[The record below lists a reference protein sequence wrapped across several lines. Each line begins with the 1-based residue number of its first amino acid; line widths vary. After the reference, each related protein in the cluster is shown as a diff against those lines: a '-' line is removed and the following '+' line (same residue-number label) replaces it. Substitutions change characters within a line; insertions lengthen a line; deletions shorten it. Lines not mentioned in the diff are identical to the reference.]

1 MFRPF
6 ASTPA
11 PPAAAPPDPSSS
23 TAPPAA
29 ASPARGSE
37 REARKGSWR
46 NDLTIAGPRPSRV
59 SLFTQVLGVNT
70 VIIISTVFVASVAAR
85 LDIHTPDGLKSFLVA
100 ILAILCTALVNG
112 WILRRRFGPL
122 ERLIHSLED
131 VDLER
136 PIITSRP
143 ERGEPMDVELLR
155 NAVDRM
161 LNRLDLERR
170 RRAGAV
176 LDAQESERARLARDL
191 HDEVNQ
197 SLTGVML
204 RLSAIAR
211 DTDGPTRDAL
221 QEVRDL
227 TDQAMG
233 ELLRLS
239 HDLRPSALDDLGLSA
254 ALETRLQA
262 LRNDTTLVVKSDIA
276 PDLTSLSPEQQ
287 TVLFRVAQEALSN
300 VVQHA
305 GASEVAV
312 SLQPVGSG
320 VLLRVVDDGCGI
332 GNRRA
337 PHELGERQRAGL
349 TGMRERALLVGG
361 TLDLQSSPSGTS
373 VELAL

>member
-6 ASTPA
+6 ASSSSDHAQPSPGETIESSTGILAVPGGSA
-11 PPAAAPPDPSSS
+11 PSDQRRTWRGDPSIGS
-23 TAPPAA
+23 PP
-29 ASPARGSE
+29 S
-37 REARKGSWR
+37 
-46 NDLTIAGPRPSRV
+46 SRV

-70 VIIISTVFVASVAAR
+70 VIIISTVFTASVAAR

-100 ILAILCTALVNG
+100 IAAILATALVNG
-112 WILRRRFGPL
+112 WLLRRRFGPL
-122 ERLIHSLED
+122 ERLIHSLEE

-143 ERGEPMDVELLR
+143 EKGEPLDVEQLR

-161 LNRLDLERR
+161 LSRLDLERR

-176 LDAQESERARLARDL
+176 LAAQESERARLARDL

-211 DTDGPTRDAL
+211 DTDGDTREAL
-221 QEVRDL
+221 GEVRDL

-239 HDLRPSALDDLGLSA
+239 HDLRPSALDDLGLTA
-254 ALETRLQA
+254 ALETRLQS
-262 LRNDTTLVVKSDIA
+262 LRSDTDLQVDSDIA
-276 PDLTSLSPEQQ
+276 SDLSSLSSDQQ
-287 TVLFRVAQEALSN
+287 TVVFRVAQEAISN

-305 GASEVAV
+305 GASRVHV
-312 SLQPVGSG
+312 SLQHVGSG

-332 GNRRA
+332 GNRRT
-337 PHELGERQRAGL
+337 PTDLGERQHAGL

-361 TLDLQSSPSGTS
+361 NLDLQTSSSGTS
-373 VELAL
+373 VELVL

>member
-1 MFRPF
+1 MTSPL
-6 ASTPA
+6 TPT
-11 PPAAAPPDPSSS
+11 AAAP
-23 TAPPAA
+23 APAP
-29 ASPARGSE
+29 
-37 REARKGSWR
+37 
-46 NDLTIAGPRPSRV
+46 GPRPSRV

-70 VIIISTVFVASVAAR
+70 VIIISTVFTASVAAR

-100 ILAILCTALVNG
+100 ILAILITALVNG
-112 WILRRRFGPL
+112 WLLRRRFGPL
-122 ERLIHSLED
+122 QRLIHSLED

-136 PIITSRP
+136 PIITAPP
-143 ERGEPMDVELLR
+143 EKGEPLDVEQLR
-155 NAVDRM
+155 TAVGRM
-161 LNRLDLERR
+161 LGRLDLERR

-176 LDAQESERARLARDL
+176 LAAQESERARLARDL

-211 DTDGPTRDAL
+211 DTDGATRDAL

-239 HDLRPSALDDLGLSA
+239 HDLRPSALDDLGLPA
-254 ALETRLQA
+254 ALEARLQA
-262 LRNDTTLVVKSDIA
+262 LRHDTALAVSGDIA
-276 PDLTSLSPEQQ
+276 TDLPSLSPEQQ

-305 GASEVAV
+305 GARCV
-312 SLQPVGSG
+312 SLQLRGQDDG

-332 GNRRA
+332 GNRRSPA
-337 PHELGERQRAGL
+337 TEGERQHAGL

-361 TLDLQSSPSGTS
+361 NLDLQSSPSGTS
-373 VELAL
+373 VELVL

>member
-1 MFRPF
+1 MLRSLPS
-6 ASTPA
+6 AST
-11 PPAAAPPDPSSS
+11 AARPV
-23 TAPPAA
+23 
-29 ASPARGSE
+29 
-37 REARKGSWR
+37 RESSWR
-46 NDLTIAGPRPSRV
+46 ADPTISGPRASGV

-70 VIIISTVFVASVAAR
+70 VIIVSTVLVASVAAR
-85 LDIHTPDGLKSFLVA
+85 LEINTPDGLKSFLIVV
-100 ILAILCTALVNG
+100 LAILVTALVNG

-143 ERGEPMDVELLR
+143 ERGEPKDVELLR
-155 NAVDRM
+155 NAVGGM
-161 LNRLDLERR
+161 LSRLDLERR

-262 LRNDTTLVVKSDIA
+262 LRNDTELTVESNIA
-276 PDLTSLSPEQQ
+276 PDLSSLTADQQ

-300 VVQHA
+300 VIQHA
-305 GASEVAV
+305 GASRVEVSV
-312 SLQPVGSG
+312 QPTNEG
-320 VLLRVVDDGCGI
+320 VRLRVVDDGCGI
-332 GNRRA
+332 GNRRS
-337 PHELGERQRAGL
+337 PQELGEREHAGL

-361 TLDLQSSPSGTS
+361 SLDLQSSPSGTA
-373 VELAL
+373 VELVL

>member
-6 ASTPA
+6 ASSPTDA
-11 PPAAAPPDPSSS
+11 QASLDSL
-23 TAPPAA
+23 
-29 ASPARGSE
+29 ASPAGARGPE
-37 REARKGSWR
+37 DGPEVEASGRDPR
-46 NDLTIAGPRPSRV
+46 RDPTITTPRSSRV
-59 SLFTQVLGVNT
+59 SLFTQVFGVNT
-70 VIIISTVFVASVAAR
+70 VIIISTVFTASVAAR
-85 LDIHTPDGLKSFLVA
+85 LDIHTPDGLKSFLIAIAA
-100 ILAILCTALVNG
+100 ILITALVNG
-112 WILRRRFGPL
+112 WLLRRRFGPL

-143 ERGEPMDVELLR
+143 EKGEPLDVELLR
-155 NAVDRM
+155 NAVGRM

-176 LDAQESERARLARDL
+176 LAAQESERARLARDL

-211 DTDGPTRDAL
+211 DTDGETREAL
-221 QEVRDL
+221 AEVREL

-239 HDLRPSALDDLGLSA
+239 HDLRPSALDDLGLTA
-254 ALETRLQA
+254 ALETRLQS
-262 LRNDTTLVVKSDIA
+262 LRNDTSLQVESDIA
-276 PDLTSLSPEQQ
+276 SDLSSLSSDQQ
-287 TVLFRVAQEALSN
+287 TVLFRVAQEAISN

-305 GASEVAV
+305 QATCVHV
-312 SLQPVGSG
+312 SLQHVGSG

-332 GNRRA
+332 GNRRT
-337 PHELGERQRAGL
+337 PSDIGERQHAGL

-361 TLDLQSSPSGTS
+361 NLDLQSSSSGTS
-373 VELAL
+373 VELVL